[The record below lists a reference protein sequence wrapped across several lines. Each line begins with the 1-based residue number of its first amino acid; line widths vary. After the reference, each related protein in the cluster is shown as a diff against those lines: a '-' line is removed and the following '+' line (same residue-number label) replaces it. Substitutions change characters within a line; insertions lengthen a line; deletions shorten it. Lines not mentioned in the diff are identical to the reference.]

1 MLGYY
6 NSLETPQDAVDAQGW
21 FDTGDLGYLDKNHYL
36 YVKGRSLNAL
46 SLGGGFRAYPEELE
60 SVMNTM
66 PYVQESLLVERRGE
80 LVMLVQPL
88 LVGGKHRHLSEARLF
103 LEMERNRERLN
114 RRMDAGVSVARVEL
128 QYGAFEMTPKHSVRR
143 QLYHEDEA
151 VEQSSR
157 ATLG

>member
-1 MLGYY
+1 M
-6 NSLETPQDAVDAQGW
+6 DAQGW

-36 YVKGRSLNAL
+36 YVKGRSVNAL

-103 LEMERNRERLN
+103 LEMERNRER
-114 RRMDAGVSVARVEL
+114 RMDAGVSVARVEL
-128 QYGAFEMTPKHSVRR
+128 QYGAFEMTPKHSVLR
-143 QLYHEDEA
+143 QSYREGE
-151 VEQSSR
+151 EGEPPSR